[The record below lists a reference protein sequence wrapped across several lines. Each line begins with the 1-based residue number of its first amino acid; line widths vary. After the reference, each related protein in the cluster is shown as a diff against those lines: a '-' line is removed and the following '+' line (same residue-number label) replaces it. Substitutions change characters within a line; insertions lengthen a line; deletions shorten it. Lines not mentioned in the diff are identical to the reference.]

1 MDAHDVRGDHR
12 VLNDGERY
20 SQFLLKFPRIFPV
33 LRILVDAHDV
43 RGDHR
48 VLNDGERYSQFSFKI
63 SSDISQ
69 YFGSS
74 WTPMMFEVIIVS

>member
-48 VLNDGERYSQFSFKI
+48 VLNDG
-63 SSDISQ
+63 
-69 YFGSS
+69 
-74 WTPMMFEVIIVS
+74 